1 MMYIKN
7 GSAKTNIDHVITA
20 SLRDSLDGEVSLTL
34 SLDASYREYVTDG
47 TVIENDDYYF
57 DVASYEY
64 KTLGDTYT
72 VYIAADHVSCRLN
85 KAFGT
90 GGFAMQG
97 TPAQILA
104 AILSG
109 SDFTVGTVE
118 NSTVYTVAI
127 HGNTYRKNAII
138 QLANLCGCE
147 IVYSGFKIG
156 LVKRRGSDVPYEL
169 TEENI
174 LIGIDYSRDVVN
186 DTERY
191 ILDIGQLGGLEVGQ
205 TVNVVYH
212 PYGIDSKTARV
223 LSVEYNPYDKFEAVV
238 EVGDYTPDITGEMIG
253 QANEFNKAKWEF
265 EANDERLLSRITDA
279 EGSISTLEQTAT
291 SLTAQIEDAEGN
303 ISILEQT
310 VKGFET
316 RVSSVEGDITALEQ
330 TSSNITARIEDAE
343 GNISTLEQTVK
354 GIETRITNAE
364 GDASDALA
372 TAEALVFRVSTAEG
386 DISTLEQTANGL
398 SLRVSTAEGNIST
411 VSQTADKVNW
421 LIKSGTSS
429 SNFTM
434 TDRAISL
441 VAANINLTGYVTFSA
456 LSTAGQT
463 TINGSNITTGSI
475 DADLITT
482 GTLNADIIGAN
493 NGIYT
498 KFSHPL
504 ETTQVSGLKS
514 LYFGA
519 YKYISEEST
528 SATSPLVFYSYN
540 GWKFLNTHPKVVISN
555 TTYDLISAYNI
566 ASYITF
572 Q

>member
-7 GSAKTNIDHVITA
+7 GSVKKNIDHVITA

-34 SLDASYREYVTDG
+34 SLDASYREYITDG

-64 KTLGDTYT
+64 RSLGDTYT
-72 VYIAADHVSCRLN
+72 VYVAADHVSCRLN
-85 KAFGT
+85 KPFGA

-118 NSTVYTVAI
+118 NSAVYTVAI

-205 TVNVVYH
+205 TVNVVYR
-212 PYGIDSKTARV
+212 PYGIDGKNARV
-223 LSVEYNPYDKFEAVV
+223 LSAEYNPYDKFEAVV
-238 EVGDYTPDITGEMIG
+238 EVGDYTPDITGEMLG
-253 QANEFNKAKWEF
+253 QANEINEAKWEF
-265 EANDERLLSRITDA
+265 EANDERLSSRITDA
-279 EGSISTLEQTAT
+279 EGNITTLEQTAT
-291 SLTAQIEDAEGN
+291 SLTTQI
-303 ISILEQT
+303 
-310 VKGFET
+310 K
-316 RVSSVEGDITALEQ
+316 
-330 TSSNITARIEDAE
+330 DAE
-343 GNISTLEQTVK
+343 GNISTLGQTVN
-354 GIETRITNAE
+354 GFETRISNAE
-364 GDASDALA
+364 GA
-372 TAEALVFRVSTAEG
+372 
-386 DISTLEQTANGL
+386 
-398 SLRVSTAEGNIST
+398 IST
-411 VSQTADKVNW
+411 VSQTANKINW
-421 LIKSGTSS
+421 LVKSGTDA
-429 SNFTM
+429 SNFEM

-441 VAANINLTGYVTFSA
+441 VAQNINLTGYVTFTA
-456 LSTAGQT
+456 LQTVGQT

-475 DADLITT
+475 NAGLITT

-504 ETTQVSGLKS
+504 ETTQVSGLNS

-519 YKYISEEST
+519 YTYIYKESDA
-528 SATSPLVFYSYN
+528 ATSPLVFYSYN

-555 TTYDLISAYNI
+555 QTYDLISANNI
-566 ASYITF
+566 ASYVTF